1 MSEPRHPLGYL
12 PGIDGLR
19 AVAVSAVFLF
29 HAGVLDGG
37 FIGVDVFFVISG
49 FLITALALVEIERD
63 GHLRLGAFWARRA
76 RRLLPALMLVC
87 AAVLVYSVAEGG
99 AALRRAGRDIT
110 TTMLYVANWAQIGD
124 GRDYF
129 GSYDA
134 PPLLQ
139 HAWSLA
145 VEEQFY
151 LAWPLVLTLVVFAVR
166 GNRTRVRPVVGA
178 VALAAAV
185 GSVAIAFWLRAQ
197 DASLSRLYFGTDTR
211 AVGLAVGSVAGCFVD
226 PARVSNAKSQ
236 GWLDVVGLGG
246 TVALVALM
254 LRIDG
259 SEQWLYGLGFL
270 TIALASLTVMTA
282 SMGRGRVAT
291 LLSVRPLVAFGRV
304 SYGFYLWHWPV
315 IVVLDGERT
324 GLGGPLLGSLWLSV
338 TAALTVGSWL
348 VVERRAP
355 LPRPGR
361 PGLIATYAAVAA
373 VLVVASTSA
382 TAIENDRFRS
392 ADFAIPDPVIGVP
405 GSAPTVPVATTV
417 DNPTDLTPTDPKPT
431 DPKPADL
438 TPADPTPVPT
448 DPVPT
453 DPPAPE
459 TLPLPAGRPLRVLV
473 IGDSV
478 AQSLVT
484 SETED
489 HQVPGFGQVR
499 VRNIAAIACPVI
511 DDGEWWFSDGTR
523 LRVPAV
529 CDGAQRFQSEVDS
542 FRPDVVY
549 VLFGW
554 PGGGGGQQFAD
565 GTIVQPCQP
574 GFDDIWRADY
584 QSLVDRLEASTKV
597 VVSTVAPADTD
608 QVDRAVATRCLNAS
622 VQQLDATVFDYGEWL
637 CPSEDCSTSRD
648 LRGDRVHFSEIPSVR
663 REVLDAI
670 LAQILP
676 IAGY

>member
-49 FLITALALVEIERD
+49 FLITALALAEIERD

-129 GSYDA
+129 ASYDA

-151 LAWPLVLTLVVFAVR
+151 LAWPLVLTLVVFAAR
-166 GNRTRVRPVVGA
+166 GSRTMVRPVVGA

-197 DASLSRLYFGTDTR
+197 GASLSRLYFGTDTR
-211 AVGLAVGSVAGCFVD
+211 AVGIAVGSVAGCLVD
-226 PARVSNAKSQ
+226 PERVSAVKSP
-236 GWLDVVGLGG
+236 GWLDVAGVGGS
-246 TVALVALM
+246 VALVALM

-270 TIALASLTVMTA
+270 AIAVASLAVMTA
-282 SMGRGRVAT
+282 SMGRGRVAA
-291 LLSVRPLVAFGRV
+291 LLSARPLVAFGRV

-324 GLGGPLLGSLWLSV
+324 GLSGPLLGALWLSV

-361 PGLIATYAAVAA
+361 RGLIAAYAGVVA

-392 ADFAIPDPVIGVP
+392 ADVAIPDPVSGVA
-405 GSAPTVPVATTV
+405 GSAPTVPDAATV
-417 DNPTDLTPTDPKPT
+417 DSSLVPTDP
-431 DPKPADL
+431 A
-438 TPADPTPVPT
+438 PVPT

-459 TLPLPAGRPLRVLV
+459 SLPLPTGRPLRVLV

-484 SETED
+484 SQNED
-489 HQVPGFGQVR
+489 HRVPGFGRVR

-523 LRVPAV
+523 LRAPAV
-529 CDGAQRFQSEVDS
+529 CEGAQRFQNELDS

-554 PGGGGGQQFAD
+554 PGGGGGQQLAD

-574 GFDDIWRADY
+574 EFDDLWRADY
-584 QSLVDRLEASTKV
+584 QSLVDRLERTATV
-597 VVSTVAPADTD
+597 IVSTIAPADTD
-608 QVDRAVATRCLNAS
+608 QVDHAVATRCLNAS
-622 VQQLDATVFDYGEWL
+622 VEQLDAAVFDYGEWL
-637 CPSEDCSTSRD
+637 CPNEDCSTSRD